1 MKKGL
6 SVPYRKW
13 MGAVSVCERWLYEN
27 SFPVDGG
34 NFDDAGQVSGRIK
47 TILKEMGIEHDVVRM
62 AAVITYESEINIV
75 SYARHGMI
83 SLHVLPEHVSIE
95 AVDEG
100 PGISDIRLAMQQ
112 GWSTAT
118 DKIREMGFGAGMGLN
133 NIRNFSDIFHIS
145 SDVGSGTRLKMIIH
159 IQQEQD
165 R

>member
-1 MKKGL
+1 M
-6 SVPYRKW
+6 
-13 MGAVSVCERWLYEN
+13 SVCKQLLYED
-27 SFPVDGG
+27 SFPVTGG
-34 NFDDAGQVSGRIK
+34 NFDEAGRVSGKIK
-47 TILKEMGIEHDVVRM
+47 TILKGMGIHHDVVRM

-83 SLHVLPEHVSIE
+83 RLHVLPEHVAIE

-100 PGISDIRLAMQQ
+100 PGIPDIRLAIQQ

-118 DKIREMGFGAGMGLN
+118 DQIREMGFGAGMGLN

-159 IQQEQD
+159 IQQGQEP
-165 R
+165 